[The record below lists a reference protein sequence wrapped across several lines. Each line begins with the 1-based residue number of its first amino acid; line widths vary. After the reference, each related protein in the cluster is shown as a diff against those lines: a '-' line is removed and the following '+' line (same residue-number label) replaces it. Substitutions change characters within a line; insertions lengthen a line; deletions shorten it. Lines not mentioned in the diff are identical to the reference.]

1 MIVKNEAHVI
11 IKTLINL
18 TDKINFSYWVIG
30 DNGSTDDTKELIKNF
45 FNEKKIPG
53 ELYED
58 EWVDFGYN
66 RTKALERAYN
76 KSDYVFIFDADDELC
91 GEINIPYD
99 SLISDGYHFNIIT
112 GIKYMRVVLVNNRK
126 KWKYTGILHEY
137 IEIANKESVIITKL
151 EGDYYIKSNRDGARN
166 KNPNKYLNDAVL
178 LENAFNKAIIEK
190 DNIANRYVFY
200 CANSYKDANKMN
212 QAIEWYEKTLIHDGW
227 IQEKYI
233 SCLNLYDLYTK
244 NNQVKDGLYYLVKSY
259 SYDKTRI
266 EGIYEL
272 VKYYCINNMSEIA
285 YQYYKWV
292 ENYYENF
299 LNNNFVDNKLFL
311 RINNYS
317 FYFPYYMIIVGERTK
332 NYETCVKMYEIIFK
346 KMYLDTSEWWVRN
359 LFFNIQFIID
369 NLPNDINFL
378 NSMLEYVNA
387 LRKKRILLNSENYK
401 IIDNI
406 INKYRPLL
414 VLPTENN
421 SIITKSPIN
430 IMMTI
435 TTCKRFNLFEQ
446 TMNSIMKMWK
456 DINII
461 DYFFCVDD
469 NSSTEDRD
477 NMKNK
482 YPFFDYYLKS
492 HEEKGHRASMNIIWD
507 KLNEIKPTYWIHLE
521 DDWLFFKSE
530 NYITN
535 AINILEKYQEQ
546 NIHQVVFNKHYGL
559 MMSQMDINGGKIL
572 EPGVLLHEQT
582 QNISGK
588 NCAYWPHYSLH
599 PSVIRTSVILKI
611 GNYNSPN
618 TFFERDYANKY
629 YENGYQTAFFDSI
642 YSLHIGKQHWEKEG
656 HNAYS
661 LNEINQK

>member
-1 MIVKNEAHVI
+1 
-11 IKTLINL
+11 
-18 TDKINFSYWVIG
+18 
-30 DNGSTDDTKELIKNF
+30 
-45 FNEKKIPG
+45 
-53 ELYED
+53 
-58 EWVDFGYN
+58 
-66 RTKALERAYN
+66 
-76 KSDYVFIFDADDELC
+76 
-91 GEINIPYD
+91 
-99 SLISDGYHFNIIT
+99 
-112 GIKYMRVVLVNNRK
+112 
-126 KWKYTGILHEY
+126 
-137 IEIANKESVIITKL
+137 
-151 EGDYYIKSNRDGARN
+151 
-166 KNPNKYLNDAVL
+166 
-178 LENAFNKAIIEK
+178 
-190 DNIANRYVFY
+190 
-200 CANSYKDANKMN
+200 
-212 QAIEWYEKTLIHDGW
+212 
-227 IQEKYI
+227 
-233 SCLNLYDLYTK
+233 
-244 NNQVKDGLYYLVKSY
+244 
-259 SYDKTRI
+259 
-266 EGIYEL
+266 
-272 VKYYCINNMSEIA
+272 
-285 YQYYKWV
+285 
-292 ENYYENF
+292 
-299 LNNNFVDNKLFL
+299 
-311 RINNYS
+311 
-317 FYFPYYMIIVGERTK
+317 
-332 NYETCVKMYEIIFK
+332 
-346 KMYLDTSEWWVRN
+346 
-359 LFFNIQFIID
+359 
-369 NLPNDINFL
+369 
-378 NSMLEYVNA
+378 MLEYVNA

-421 SIITKSPIN
+421 SITTKSPIN

-469 NSSTEDRD
+469 NSSTEDRN
-477 NMKNK
+477 NMKSK

-492 HEEKGHRASMNIIWD
+492 NEEKGHRESMNIIWN
-507 KLNEIKPTYWIHLE
+507 KLNEIKPTFWIHLE

-535 AINILEKYQEQ
+535 AINILEKYQDK

-572 EPGVLLHEQT
+572 EPGVLLHEKT
-582 QNISGK
+582 QNISGR
-588 NCAYWPHYSLH
+588 NCSYWPHYSLQ